1 MSNYS
6 FNHISTST
14 DRHKIY
20 TLLCN
25 PSELKDK
32 IELVK
37 AQNIHVINLGKE
49 LAEYIDRL
57 DDYSYL
63 SIDVCDYCKK
73 LLNDYKVKINGVG
86 NDVVAIYNVGIILE
100 PILELKPVTIFSDFS
115 ISTALLIIWEN
126 QYDIPDRL
134 NWTTQKN
141 NYALDFSD
149 SPLKKLQDAI

>member
-6 FNHISTST
+6 FNHILTTT
-14 DRHKIY
+14 DRYKIY

-63 SIDVCDYCKK
+63 NIDVYDYCKK
-73 LLNDYKVKINGVG
+73 LLNDFKAKINGVG
-86 NDVVAIYNVGIILE
+86 NDVVAIYNIGLLME
-100 PILELKPVTIFSDFS
+100 PILELNLVTLFKEFSK
-115 ISTALLIIWEN
+115 STALIIIWEN

>member
-6 FNHISTST
+6 LNNISTST

>member
-6 FNHISTST
+6 FNHILTTT
-14 DRHKIY
+14 DRYKIY

-63 SIDVCDYCKK
+63 NIDVYDYCKK
-73 LLNDYKVKINGVG
+73 LLNDFKEKINGVG
-86 NDVVAIYNVGIILE
+86 NDVVAIYNIGLLME
-100 PILELKPVTIFSDFS
+100 PILELNPVTLFKEFSK
-115 ISTALLIIWEN
+115 STALIIIWEN

>member
-6 FNHISTST
+6 FNHILTTT
-14 DRHKIY
+14 DRYKIY

-63 SIDVCDYCKK
+63 NIDVYDYCKK
-73 LLNDYKVKINGVG
+73 LLNDFKAKINGVG
-86 NDVVAIYNVGIILE
+86 NDVVAIYNIGLLME
-100 PILELKPVTIFSDFS
+100 PILELNPVTLFKEFSK
-115 ISTALLIIWEN
+115 STALIIIWEN

>member
-1 MSNYS
+1 
-6 FNHISTST
+6 
-14 DRHKIY
+14 
-20 TLLCN
+20 LLCN

-37 AQNIHVINLGKE
+37 AQNIPVINLGKE

-63 SIDVCDYCKK
+63 NIDVYDYCKK
-73 LLNDYKVKINGVG
+73 LLNDFKAKINGVG
-86 NDVVAIYNVGIILE
+86 NDVVAIYNIGLLME
-100 PILELKPVTIFSDFS
+100 PILELNPVTLFKEFSK
-115 ISTALLIIWEN
+115 STALIIIWEN

>member
-14 DRHKIY
+14 DRYKIY

-25 PSELKDK
+25 PGELKDK

-63 SIDVCDYCKK
+63 NIDVYDYCKK
-73 LLNDYKVKINGVG
+73 LLNDFKAKINGVG
-86 NDVVAIYNVGIILE
+86 NDVVAIYNIGLLME
-100 PILELKPVTIFSDFS
+100 PILELNPVTLFKEFSK
-115 ISTALLIIWEN
+115 STALIIIWEN

>member
-1 MSNYS
+1 
-6 FNHISTST
+6 
-14 DRHKIY
+14 
-20 TLLCN
+20 
-25 PSELKDK
+25 
-32 IELVK
+32 
-37 AQNIHVINLGKE
+37 

-63 SIDVCDYCKK
+63 NIDVYDYCKK
-73 LLNDYKVKINGVG
+73 LLNDFKEKINSVG
-86 NDVVAIYNVGIILE
+86 NDVVAIYNIGLLME
-100 PILELKPVTIFSDFS
+100 PILELNPVTLFKEFSK
-115 ISTALLIIWEN
+115 STALIIIWEN

>member
-37 AQNIHVINLGKE
+37 AQNIPVINLGKE

-63 SIDVCDYCKK
+63 NIDVYDYCKK
-73 LLNDYKVKINGVG
+73 LLNDFKAKINGVG
-86 NDVVAIYNVGIILE
+86 NDVVAIYNIGLLME
-100 PILELKPVTIFSDFS
+100 PILELNPVTLFREFSK
-115 ISTALLIIWEN
+115 STALIIIWEN

>member
-6 FNHISTST
+6 FNHILTST
-14 DRHKIY
+14 DRYKIY

-37 AQNIHVINLGKE
+37 AQNIPVINLGKE

-63 SIDVCDYCKK
+63 NIDVYDYCKK
-73 LLNDYKVKINGVG
+73 LLIDFKAKINGVG
-86 NDVVAIYNVGIILE
+86 NDVVAIYNIGLLME
-100 PILELKPVTIFSDFS
+100 PILELNLVTLFKEFSK
-115 ISTALLIIWEN
+115 STALIIIWEN

-149 SPLKKLQDAI
+149 SPLKKLQDAT

>member
-14 DRHKIY
+14 DRYKIY

-37 AQNIHVINLGKE
+37 AQNIPVINLGKE
-49 LAEYIDRL
+49 LAVYIDRL

-63 SIDVCDYCKK
+63 NIDVYDYCKK
-73 LLNDYKVKINGVG
+73 LLNDFKSKINFV
-86 NDVVAIYNVGIILE
+86 
-100 PILELKPVTIFSDFS
+100 
-115 ISTALLIIWEN
+115 
-126 QYDIPDRL
+126 
-134 NWTTQKN
+134 
-141 NYALDFSD
+141 
-149 SPLKKLQDAI
+149 

>member
-1 MSNYS
+1 
-6 FNHISTST
+6 
-14 DRHKIY
+14 
-20 TLLCN
+20 LLCN

-37 AQNIHVINLGKE
+37 AQNIPVINLGKE
-49 LAEYIDRL
+49 LAVYIDRL

-63 SIDVCDYCKK
+63 NIDVYDYCKK
-73 LLNDYKVKINGVG
+73 LLNDFKAKINGVG
-86 NDVVAIYNVGIILE
+86 NDVVAIYNIGLLME
-100 PILELKPVTIFSDFS
+100 PILELNPVTLFKEFSK
-115 ISTALLIIWEN
+115 STALIIIWEN

>member
-6 FNHISTST
+6 FNHISTTT
-14 DRHKIY
+14 DRYKIY

-25 PSELKDK
+25 PSELEDK

-37 AQNIHVINLGKE
+37 SQNINVINLGKE
-49 LAEYIDRL
+49 LAEYIDSL

-134 NWTTQKN
+134 NWTIQKN

>member
-6 FNHISTST
+6 LNNISTST

-25 PSELKDK
+25 PIELKDK

-100 PILELKPVTIFSDFS
+100 PILELNPVTIFSLFQN
-115 ISTALLIIWEN
+115 LL
-126 QYDIPDRL
+126 
-134 NWTTQKN
+134 
-141 NYALDFSD
+141 F
-149 SPLKKLQDAI
+149 LKY

>member
-6 FNHISTST
+6 FNHILTTT
-14 DRHKIY
+14 DRYKIY

-37 AQNIHVINLGKE
+37 AQNIPVINLGKE

-63 SIDVCDYCKK
+63 NIDVYDYCKK
-73 LLNDYKVKINGVG
+73 LLNDFKAKINGVG
-86 NDVVAIYNVGIILE
+86 NDVVAIYNIGLLME
-100 PILELKPVTIFSDFS
+100 PILELNPVTLFKEFSK
-115 ISTALLIIWEN
+115 STALIIIWEN

>member
-6 FNHISTST
+6 FNHILTST
-14 DRHKIY
+14 DRYKIY

-63 SIDVCDYCKK
+63 NIDVYDYCKK
-73 LLNDYKVKINGVG
+73 LLNDFKEKINGVG
-86 NDVVAIYNVGIILE
+86 NDVVAIYNIGLLME
-100 PILELKPVTIFSDFS
+100 PILELNPVTLFKEFSK
-115 ISTALLIIWEN
+115 STALIIIWEN

>member
-1 MSNYS
+1 
-6 FNHISTST
+6 
-14 DRHKIY
+14 
-20 TLLCN
+20 LCN

-63 SIDVCDYCKK
+63 NIDVYDYCKK
-73 LLNDYKVKINGVG
+73 LLNDFKAKINGVG
-86 NDVVAIYNVGIILE
+86 NDVVAIYNIGLLME
-100 PILELKPVTIFSDFS
+100 PILELNPVTLFKEFSK
-115 ISTALLIIWEN
+115 STALIIIWEN

>member
-6 FNHISTST
+6 FNHILTST
-14 DRHKIY
+14 DRYKIY

-63 SIDVCDYCKK
+63 NIDVYDYCKK
-73 LLNDYKVKINGVG
+73 LLNDFKAKINSVG
-86 NDVVAIYNVGIILE
+86 NDVVAIYNIGLLME
-100 PILELKPVTIFSDFS
+100 PILELNPVTLFKEFSK
-115 ISTALLIIWEN
+115 STALIIIWEN

>member
-6 FNHISTST
+6 FNHILTTT
-14 DRHKIY
+14 DRYKIY

-37 AQNIHVINLGKE
+37 AQNIPVINLGKE

-63 SIDVCDYCKK
+63 NIDVYDYCKK
-73 LLNDYKVKINGVG
+73 LLNDFKAKINGVG
-86 NDVVAIYNVGIILE
+86 NDVVAIYNIGLLME
-100 PILELKPVTIFSDFS
+100 PILELNLVTLFKEFSK
-115 ISTALLIIWEN
+115 STALIIIWEN

>member
-6 FNHISTST
+6 FNHILTTT
-14 DRHKIY
+14 DRYKIY

-63 SIDVCDYCKK
+63 NIDVYDYCKK
-73 LLNDYKVKINGVG
+73 LLNDFKAKINSVG
-86 NDVVAIYNVGIILE
+86 NDVVAIYNIGLLME
-100 PILELKPVTIFSDFS
+100 PILELNPVTLFKEFSK
-115 ISTALLIIWEN
+115 STALIIIWEN

>member
-6 FNHISTST
+6 LNNISTST

-63 SIDVCDYCKK
+63 NIDVYDYCKN
-73 LLNDYKVKINGVG
+73 LLNEFKAKINGVG
-86 NDVVAIYNVGIILE
+86 NDVVAIYNIGLLME
-100 PILELKPVTIFSDFS
+100 PILELNLVTLFKEFSK
-115 ISTALLIIWEN
+115 STALIIIWEN

>member
-6 FNHISTST
+6 FNHISIST
-14 DRHKIY
+14 DRYKIY

-63 SIDVCDYCKK
+63 NIDVYDYCKK
-73 LLNDYKVKINGVG
+73 LLNDFKEKINSVG
-86 NDVVAIYNVGIILE
+86 NDVVAIYNIGLLME
-100 PILELKPVTIFSDFS
+100 PILELNPVTLFKEFSK
-115 ISTALLIIWEN
+115 STALIIIWEN

>member
-6 FNHISTST
+6 FNHISTTS
-14 DRHKIY
+14 DRYKIY
-20 TLLCN
+20 ILVCH

-32 IELVK
+32 IKFVK
-37 AQNIHVINLGKE
+37 AQNIQVINMGKE
-49 LAEYIDRL
+49 LAEYIDGL

-86 NDVVAIYNVGIILE
+86 NDVVAIYNVGILME
-100 PILELKPVTIFSDFS
+100 PILELKPIIIFSDFS
-115 ISTALLIIWEN
+115 ISTALIIIWEN
-126 QYDIPDRL
+126 DYDIPDRL
-134 NWTTQKN
+134 NWASQKN
-141 NYALDFSD
+141 NYYLDFSD

>member
-6 FNHISTST
+6 FNHILTST
-14 DRHKIY
+14 DRYKIY

-63 SIDVCDYCKK
+63 NIDVYDYCKK
-73 LLNDYKVKINGVG
+73 LLNDFKAKINGVG
-86 NDVVAIYNVGIILE
+86 NDVVAIYNIGLLME
-100 PILELKPVTIFSDFS
+100 PILELNPVTLFKEFSK
-115 ISTALLIIWEN
+115 STALIIIWEN

>member
-6 FNHISTST
+6 FNHILTST
-14 DRHKIY
+14 DRYKIY

-37 AQNIHVINLGKE
+37 AQNIPVINLGKE

-63 SIDVCDYCKK
+63 NIDVYDYCKK
-73 LLNDYKVKINGVG
+73 LLNDFKAKINGVG
-86 NDVVAIYNVGIILE
+86 NDVVAIYNIGLLME
-100 PILELKPVTIFSDFS
+100 PILELNPVTLFKEFSK
-115 ISTALLIIWEN
+115 STALIIIWEN

>member
-6 FNHISTST
+6 LNNISTST

-63 SIDVCDYCKK
+63 NIDVYDYCKK
-73 LLNDYKVKINGVG
+73 LLNDFKEKINSVG
-86 NDVVAIYNVGIILE
+86 NDVVAIYNIGLLME
-100 PILELKPVTIFSDFS
+100 PILELNPVTLFKEFSK
-115 ISTALLIIWEN
+115 STALIIIWEN

>member
-6 FNHISTST
+6 LNNISTST

-63 SIDVCDYCKK
+63 NIEVYDYCKK
-73 LLNDYKVKINGVG
+73 LLNDFKEKINNVG
-86 NDVVAIYNVGIILE
+86 NDVVAIYNIGLLME
-100 PILELKPVTIFSDFS
+100 PILELNPVTLFKEFSK
-115 ISTALLIIWEN
+115 STALIIIWEN

>member
-6 FNHISTST
+6 FNHILTST
-14 DRHKIY
+14 DRYKIY

-37 AQNIHVINLGKE
+37 AQNIPVINLGKE

-63 SIDVCDYCKK
+63 NIDVYDYCKK
-73 LLNDYKVKINGVG
+73 LLNDFKEKINGVG
-86 NDVVAIYNVGIILE
+86 NDVVAIYNIGLLME
-100 PILELKPVTIFSDFS
+100 PILELKPVTLFKEFSK
-115 ISTALLIIWEN
+115 STALIIIWEN
-126 QYDIPDRL
+126 QCDIPDRL

>member
-6 FNHISTST
+6 FNHILTST
-14 DRHKIY
+14 DRYKIY

-37 AQNIHVINLGKE
+37 AQNIPVINLGKE

-63 SIDVCDYCKK
+63 NIDVYDYCKK
-73 LLNDYKVKINGVG
+73 LLIDFKAKINGVG
-86 NDVVAIYNVGIILE
+86 NDVVAIYNIGLLME
-100 PILELKPVTIFSDFS
+100 PILELKPVTLFKEFSK
-115 ISTALLIIWEN
+115 STALIIIWEN

>member
-49 LAEYIDRL
+49 LAKYIDRL

-149 SPLKKLQDAI
+149 LPLKKLQDAI

>member
-1 MSNYS
+1 
-6 FNHISTST
+6 
-14 DRHKIY
+14 
-20 TLLCN
+20 
-25 PSELKDK
+25 
-32 IELVK
+32 LVK

-63 SIDVCDYCKK
+63 NIDVYDYCKK
-73 LLNDYKVKINGVG
+73 LLNDFKAKINGVG
-86 NDVVAIYNVGIILE
+86 NDVVAIYNIGLLME
-100 PILELKPVTIFSDFS
+100 PILELNPVTLFKEFSK
-115 ISTALLIIWEN
+115 STALIIIWEN

>member
-1 MSNYS
+1 
-6 FNHISTST
+6 
-14 DRHKIY
+14 
-20 TLLCN
+20 LCN

>member
-6 FNHISTST
+6 FNHILTTT
-14 DRHKIY
+14 DRYKIY

-63 SIDVCDYCKK
+63 NIDVYDYCKK
-73 LLNDYKVKINGVG
+73 LLNDFKEKINGVG
-86 NDVVAIYNVGIILE
+86 NDVVAIYNIGLLME
-100 PILELKPVTIFSDFS
+100 PILELNPVTLFKEFSK
-115 ISTALLIIWEN
+115 STALIIIWEN
-126 QYDIPDRL
+126 QCDIPDRL

>member
-6 FNHISTST
+6 FNHILTST
-14 DRHKIY
+14 DRYKIY

-37 AQNIHVINLGKE
+37 AQNIPVINLGKE

-63 SIDVCDYCKK
+63 NIDVYDYCKK
-73 LLNDYKVKINGVG
+73 LLIDFKAKINGVG
-86 NDVVAIYNVGIILE
+86 NDVVAIYNIGLLME
-100 PILELKPVTIFSDFS
+100 PILELNLVTLFKEFSK
-115 ISTALLIIWEN
+115 STALIIIWEN

>member
-1 MSNYS
+1 
-6 FNHISTST
+6 
-14 DRHKIY
+14 
-20 TLLCN
+20 LCN

-37 AQNIHVINLGKE
+37 AQNIPVINLGKE

-63 SIDVCDYCKK
+63 NIDVYDYCKK
-73 LLNDYKVKINGVG
+73 LLNDFKAKINGVG
-86 NDVVAIYNVGIILE
+86 NDVVAIYNIGLLME
-100 PILELKPVTIFSDFS
+100 PILELNPVTLFKEFSK
-115 ISTALLIIWEN
+115 STALIIIWEN

>member
-6 FNHISTST
+6 FNHILTTT
-14 DRHKIY
+14 DRYKIY

-37 AQNIHVINLGKE
+37 AQNIPVINLGKE

-63 SIDVCDYCKK
+63 NIDVYDYCKK
-73 LLNDYKVKINGVG
+73 LLNDFKAKINGVG
-86 NDVVAIYNVGIILE
+86 NDVVAIYNIGLLME
-100 PILELKPVTIFSDFS
+100 PILELKPVTLFKEFSK
-115 ISTALLIIWEN
+115 STALIIIWEN

>member
-1 MSNYS
+1 
-6 FNHISTST
+6 
-14 DRHKIY
+14 
-20 TLLCN
+20 LCN
-25 PSELKDK
+25 PNELKDK

-37 AQNIHVINLGKE
+37 AQNIPVINLGKE

-63 SIDVCDYCKK
+63 NIDVYDYCKK
-73 LLNDYKVKINGVG
+73 LLNDFKAKINGVG
-86 NDVVAIYNVGIILE
+86 NDVVAIYNIGLLME
-100 PILELKPVTIFSDFS
+100 PILELNPVTLFKEFSK
-115 ISTALLIIWEN
+115 STALIIIWEN